1 MERCPGGPDPISDFG
16 RLLLLESN
24 HLARVFRAF
33 SSCQY
38 YDFHVINL
46 NVFSGVRALV
56 AENFRLS
63 WVDPE
68 SHFFSTPLEFAYH
81 FLELFF

>member
-1 MERCPGGPDPISDFG
+1 MEPCPGGPDPISDFG
-16 RLLLLESN
+16 RLLLLESY
-24 HLARVFRAF
+24 HLAQVFRAF
-33 SSCQY
+33 SCITTFY
-38 YDFHVINL
+38 VINL
-46 NVFSGVRALV
+46 NFFSGVRALV

-68 SHFFSTPLEFAYH
+68 SHFFSTPLEFANH